1 MEEKENIIKATCKEL
16 NINQKDLAEKIGI
29 SEGTLNNISS
39 TGKITKQIEKALELL
54 IDNERMKKDFEIIEQ
69 FKQLLNKKWDY
80 SHKN

>member
-69 FKQLLNKKWDY
+69 FKQLLNKK
-80 SHKN
+80 